1 MSIRV
6 AFASTDGRQVDQTF
20 SDASC
25 WWVYDIGENVSFIE
39 KRPAVS
45 AFADKSTNQPES
57 RGNKLDDCDLLCVA
71 GGTSSGSHLLQMGNA
86 QIIPTY
92 QPVSGMIQE
101 IRTRYKRNGSMD
113 YFRKVENLLLSYGM
127 PSRTC
132 SL

>member
-45 AFADKSTNQPES
+45 ACADKSTNQPES

-86 QIIPTY
+86 Q
-92 QPVSGMIQE
+92 
-101 IRTRYKRNGSMD
+101 SMD